1 MEKDKNALER
11 GLSGSLT
18 KRPNNSQYFRA
29 FRSFLYYN
37 DNVKGKEREG
47 KVMDINSITEFTA
60 QLPGWTNYIALVV
73 GLIGCFFGYKLLKFW
88 ISLLGFLA
96 GWLVGYMVVEN
107 FVENL
112 SIAIVAGTAV
122 GLISGFA
129 AYRLYLA
136 GVFCVA
142 LLGVLSLASLI
153 PAEGKTLKLVLLI
166 AGIVAGIIVGSFAV
180 RFVRPVIIVST
191 AVQGAIIAVIE
202 FRKIM
207 QVESSL
213 LLVLSQGVLLLAGVL
228 VQIYT
233 TREKSRKER

>member
-1 MEKDKNALER
+1 
-11 GLSGSLT
+11 
-18 KRPNNSQYFRA
+18 
-29 FRSFLYYN
+29 
-37 DNVKGKEREG
+37 
-47 KVMDINSITEFTA
+47 MDINSITEFTA

-96 GWLVGYMVVEN
+96 GWLVGYMIVEN

-112 SIAIVAGTAV
+112 SIAIVAGTVA
-122 GLISGFA
+122 GLISGFIV
-129 AYRLYLA
+129 YRIYLA

-142 LLGVLSLASLI
+142 LLAVLSLASLI

-166 AGIVAGIIVGSFAV
+166 AGIIVGIIAGSFAV
-180 RFVRPVIIVST
+180 KFVRPVIIVST
-191 AVQGAIIAVIE
+191 AVQGAFVTVIE
-202 FRKIM
+202 FQKIM
-207 QVESSL
+207 KADSSL
-213 LLVLSQGVLLLAGVL
+213 LLIISQGVLVLAGIL